1 MRPNGTPLCYC
12 IFLSVGACI
21 AEGLMNLG
29 ALLPSSMATYGTVG
43 AGGKSVELV
52 PYLMALPER
61 ASIVFRCLSGRG
73 RASSGVDE
81 LFLPAGYVELAAAA
95 ADRFT
100 NRLTYACSI
109 VLTLPLGRVGLA
121 LLVTTSC
128 RLERVQCASVL
139 WPSSRA
145 SGHTTIGARRVAL
158 LYGFL
163 SCLTCHSKWVRGR
176 QIDFITSPIR
186 CRVKTFIDH
195 L

>member
-1 MRPNGTPLCYC
+1 
-12 IFLSVGACI
+12 
-21 AEGLMNLG
+21 MNLG